1 MNRYLVIVLK
11 EFQWCAFD
19 ACMPLINSVSQ
30 IQWLQRCGHTCNESL
45 LTLVSC
51 HTESHVTSLVACK
64 IYKVG
69 SHSPRSQP
77 REKRREREEKRR
89 RKKTRSPIKQLVSAL
104 LGQPSWPDVG
114 KVKPKTN
121 VSSGLS
127 YHGQLVTA
135 AVRVLQL
142 QTGICRGKVHGLQ
155 VQVWRCKRALDSD
168 NFWSGKNGKLF
179 SSGQKKKKKPKSK
192 QNQKICSYESA
203 SRFLQRQQMLA
214 AVKAQ
219 TRGFDATDRSGTQIL
234 AATKR
239 ADSRPWRCEPAWPS
253 GKVLGW

>member
-1 MNRYLVIVLK
+1 MTAAMWTYL
-11 EFQWCAFD
+11 QWIAFD
-19 ACMPLINSVSQ
+19 TSKLPYWITCDISRGMQ
-30 IQWLQRCGHTCNESL
+30 DIQGWIPFTK
-45 LTLVSC
+45 
-51 HTESHVTSLVACK
+51 VTTARK
-64 IYKVG
+64 K
-69 SHSPRSQP
+69 
-77 REKRREREEKRR
+77 ERER
-89 RKKTRSPIKQLVSAL
+89 RKKKKKKKNPSPIKQLVSAL

-179 SSGQKKKKKPKSK
+179 SSGQKKT
-192 QNQKICSYESA
+192 QNQNKTKKS
-203 SRFLQRQQMLA
+203 
-214 AVKAQ
+214 
-219 TRGFDATDRSGTQIL
+219 
-234 AATKR
+234 AATK
-239 ADSRPWRCEPAWPS
+239 ALLVFCSDNRC
-253 GKVLGW
+253 